1 MAALEENITKPIKPG
16 LPPPPSADFFQPAQ
30 WEVLYSLLDAVLPAV
45 APASVAP
52 RQETDGKL
60 GAIIVPDDE
69 FKTIIDKA
77 AGSST
82 EPPSRAAL
90 EAFFSRNI
98 TEDPQVREDCL
109 RMIAMSA
116 RREALAKLLSLM
128 K

>member
-1 MAALEENITKPIKPG
+1 MAALEENLIKPIKPG

-52 RQETDGKL
+52 RQKTDGKL
-60 GAIIVPDDE
+60 GAIVVPDDE
-69 FKTIIDKA
+69 FKAIVNKA

-82 EPPSRAAL
+82 EPPSRESL
-90 EAFFSRNI
+90 EVFFSRNI

-116 RREALAKLLSLM
+116 RKEALGKLLLLM